1 MTGEQLQR
9 LRQQG
14 TAKFAEI
21 SSCHDGYL
29 CHREANYQGVDMMTF
44 RLTGQEKEKK
54 NTAVPR
60 CCGPR
65 GTNITHIITKITSYC
80 TQRKPTSICGRGR
93 PSCGL
98 QTRSSLQDSPRLRQV
113 GRHVSYRRT
122 NHTPSIDTSQTVDT
136 EGQM

>member
-65 GTNITHIITKITSYC
+65 GTNITHIITKNNILLYP
-80 TQRKPTSICGRGR
+80 KEA
-93 PSCGL
+93 
-98 QTRSSLQDSPRLRQV
+98 DFHLRQ
-113 GRHVSYRRT
+113 GTSLLWPADTILPAGFSTTSTGREACLLQKDKPYSINRHVS
-122 NHTPSIDTSQTVDT
+122 DC
-136 EGQM
+136 